1 MAPGLTSTLHEV
13 RSGTSIRCKILDASE
28 YCSKGVCAPYWPRS
42 SSGAALRLRSGTLGR
57 SRFGQLER
65 RPPCRVA
72 RTPEHDLSIPANLGT
87 YVTSIPS
94 PQPGVSGT
102 IAGSVLPLRRAE
114 ELIATLPGVLS
125 VRIVPND
132 SGAIDEIHV
141 LTTDAVP
148 PKATVRNIESAL
160 IAQLGL
166 RVNHR
171 KISIATTLDAPR
183 AAELPRGPESAPTVA
198 GSASVEREL
207 VERVSARQPDATFP
221 APASVSSLASGRSS
235 GGTSTSLK
243 GGTPSA
249 EGRRLLIFEDVE
261 VRRSRAK
268 GVLCRVTLQRD
279 GVHFVGEAE
288 GQETER
294 SRTELAARATIQA
307 ISQAVTSPSG
317 GERALSLEGAKR
329 IEAFDREFVFVSVTA
344 RLGRE
349 LVVLTGSCEVRESAE
364 TSSVLAILDATN
376 RWVHLER

>member
-1 MAPGLTSTLHEV
+1 M
-13 RSGTSIRCKILDASE
+13 
-28 YCSKGVCAPYWPRS
+28 
-42 SSGAALRLRSGTLGR
+42 
-57 SRFGQLER
+57 ER
-65 RPPCRVA
+65 RHPCRVA
-72 RTPEHDLSIPANLGT
+72 RTLEHALSIPANLGT
-87 YVTSIPS
+87 YVTSGPS
-94 PQPGVSGT
+94 QQPGVSGT

-114 ELIATLPGVLS
+114 ELISTLPGVLS

-132 SGAIDEIHV
+132 VGAIDEVHV

-183 AAELPRGPESAPTVA
+183 ASDTPRVTEPATSEREA
-198 GSASVEREL
+198 GSD
-207 VERVSARQPDATFP
+207 RVSSRQPAAAAFAAASP
-221 APASVSSLASGRSS
+221 APVAAGSS
-235 GGTSTSLK
+235 STSLQ
-243 GGTPSA
+243 GGATAA
-249 EGRRLLIFEDVE
+249 EGRRVLIFEDVE

-279 GVHFVGEAE
+279 GSHFVGESE

-294 SRTELAARATIQA
+294 SRVELAARATIQA
-307 ISQAVTSPSG
+307 IAQAVMPSSG

-364 TSSVLAILDATN
+364 TSAVLSILDATN

>member
-1 MAPGLTSTLHEV
+1 LEAV
-13 RSGTSIRCKILDASE
+13 
-28 YCSKGVCAPYWPRS
+28 
-42 SSGAALRLRSGTLGR
+42 GR
-57 SRFGQLER
+57 SVFEPVER
-65 RPPCRVA
+65 RHPSRVA
-72 RTPEHDLSIPANLGT
+72 RTLEHALSIPANLGT
-87 YVTSIPS
+87 YVTSVPT
-94 PQPGVSGT
+94 PQPGVSGA

-114 ELIATLPGVLS
+114 ELISTLPGVLS

-132 SGAIDEIHV
+132 SGAIDEVHV

-183 AAELPRGPESAPTVA
+183 AADVPQASEKPAGERDVA
-198 GSASVEREL
+198 A
-207 VERVSARQPDATFP
+207 ERVSARPP
-221 APASVSSLASGRSS
+221 ALASEAPPMGWS
-235 GGTSTSLK
+235 GSSTSVK
-243 GGTPSA
+243 GGATAA
-249 EGRRLLIFEDVE
+249 EGRRVLIFEDVE

-279 GVHFVGEAE
+279 GSHFVGESE

-294 SRTELAARATIQA
+294 SRVELAARATIQA
-307 ISQAVTSPSG
+307 IAQAVSTASG
-317 GERALSLEGAKR
+317 GERGLSLEGAKR
-329 IEAFDREFVFVSVTA
+329 IEAFDREFVFASVTA

-364 TSSVLAILDATN
+364 TSAVLAILDATN

>member
-1 MAPGLTSTLHEV
+1 MGRGPTSTLHEV
-13 RSGTSIRCKILDASE
+13 GAGTSIRYNILGAPKYCRSVLHRTYWVGPPSVPSLWLGSE
-28 YCSKGVCAPYWPRS
+28 AV
-42 SSGAALRLRSGTLGR
+42 GR
-57 SRFGQLER
+57 SEFEPVER
-65 RPPCRVA
+65 RPPIRVA
-72 RTPEHDLSIPANLGT
+72 RTQEHALSIPANLGT
-87 YVTSIPS
+87 YVTSIPT

-132 SGAIDEIHV
+132 SGAIDEVHV

-183 AAELPRGPESAPTVA
+183 AADVPRAPAVPAAERDVVADRVSGRQPESA
-198 GSASVEREL
+198 
-207 VERVSARQPDATFP
+207 
-221 APASVSSLASGRSS
+221 LASAASPVASMAGGSS
-235 GGTSTSLK
+235 ASLK
-243 GGTPSA
+243 GGATAA
-249 EGRRLLIFEDVE
+249 EGRRVLIFEDVE

-279 GVHFVGEAE
+279 GSHFVGEAE

-294 SRTELAARATIQA
+294 SRMELAARATIQA
-307 ISQAVTSPSG
+307 IAEAVTTTSG
-317 GERALSLEGAKR
+317 GERVLALEGAKR

-364 TSSVLAILDATN
+364 TSAVLAILDATN